1 MARERSGKT
10 VGRGVSSVV
19 SGGTVILGLSPENY
33 AAHTF
38 HTSAEAWAET
48 NCYTDVWIEL
58 LHTLGLEPLAL
69 LPFGFGADFE
79 GDQWTFLK
87 PSPSDVWELYG
98 LDVQELNLWDD
109 LAGHVGEQVRR
120 GNLSLVEV
128 DSFYLPDTRGTAYQT
143 EHAKTTIAINAID
156 FERRHLGYFHNA
168 GYYELAGEDFSGVLR
183 IGNEQCPN
191 ALAPYA
197 EFIKLKRR
205 VHLSPERL
213 RETSLE
219 LARQY
224 LSRRPLDNPFTAY
237 RAVFARDVETLL
249 TRPATYYHKYAFAS
263 LRQMGTG
270 FLLAATYVEWLQ
282 VEQDLGLGEAARAFN
297 DISDA
302 AKMLMLKLARAVNRN
317 KPFEGDAAFDAMEAN
332 WQIAFALLDA
342 RIGGDSDLRGAK

>member
-10 VGRGVSSVV
+10 VGRGSV
-19 SGGTVILGLSPENY
+19 SGCVIPGLTPGNFV
-33 AAHTF
+33 AHPF
-38 HTSAEAWAET
+38 HANAETWSET

-58 LHTLGLEPLAL
+58 LHTLGMEPLAL
-69 LPFGFGADFE
+69 LPFSFCADFE

-87 PSPSDVWELYG
+87 PSPSDVWALYG

-109 LAGHVGEQVRR
+109 LAGHVGEQVGR
-120 GNLSLVEV
+120 GNLPLVEV
-128 DSFYLPDTRGTAYQT
+128 DSFYLPDTRGTAYQA
-143 EHAKTTIAINAID
+143 EHAKTTIAINALD
-156 FERRHLGYFHNA
+156 FERRHLGYFHNG
-168 GYYELAGEDFSGVLR
+168 GYFELTDADFEGVLR
-183 IGNEQCPN
+183 IGADSGSA

-197 EFIKLKRR
+197 EFVKLKRR
-205 VHLSPERL
+205 ALLPPARL

-224 LSRRPLDNPFTAY
+224 VARRPLDNPFAAY
-237 RAVFARDVETLL
+237 RSVFARDVERLL
-249 TRPATYYHKYAFAS
+249 ERPASYYHKYAFAS

-282 VEQDLGLGEAARAFN
+282 AEQDLGLGEAARAFN
-297 DISDA
+297 DIANA

-317 KPFEGDAAFDAMEAN
+317 KPFTDEAAFDAMEAN

-342 RIGGDSDLRGAK
+342 RIGGGSDLCGVK